1 MDIGAGRGT
10 ALTPAGT
17 ATIRY
22 VAGTT
27 VPSNWIPF
35 LPVRLPW
42 SNTEIR
48 LQRARMPGAARA
60 RTDCLPG
67 ARTVLRQRGGGTPS
81 RIDSAADVATR
92 EVDQWPDIPVA
103 RPLQVN
109 PPGRSAYRA

>member
-1 MDIGAGRGT
+1 MDIGAASGT

-48 LQRARMPGAARA
+48 LQRARLPGAARA
-60 RTDCLPG
+60 RTDCLRG

-81 RIDSAADVATR
+81 RSDSAADGATR
-92 EVDQWPDIPVA
+92 AGGQWPHLPVA
-103 RPLQVN
+103 R
-109 PPGRSAYRA
+109 